1 MTFLTLG
8 HRPSARVGM
17 PSVRLSVV
25 PRMIRVTRGIQW
37 GLSSLAIG
45 AGLFTGWMW
54 WDRHALNEEADRY
67 AAAAERTESF
77 NRQFTAQL
85 EQERL
90 TLSAQQMADIR
101 EEVVFINQLAEK
113 RRFSWTQLLHDLE
126 EALPAG
132 TSIGKIQ
139 RDVKQGTIT
148 IDGRATGMTA
158 LNALMSTLQSRTPF
172 RLPVLHHHQSA
183 DSHRA
188 DGGEEREAAGVEFSL
203 TVQYGGPSAKAQAD
217 DVS

>member
-1 MTFLTLG
+1 MTFPTVG
-8 HRPSARVGM
+8 PRPSTPVGM
-17 PSVRLSVV
+17 SSVRLSIV
-25 PRMIRVTRGIQW
+25 PRMVRVARGIQW
-37 GLSSLAIG
+37 GFVSLTIG

-139 RDVKQGTIT
+139 RDVKHATIT
-148 IDGRATGMTA
+148 LDGRATGMGA
-158 LNALMSTLQSRTPF
+158 LNTLMSALQSRAHF
-172 RLPVLHHHQSA
+172 RAPLLHHHTFVGAEHPNGS
-183 DSHRA
+183 
-188 DGGEEREAAGVEFSL
+188 GERESPGVEFSL
-203 TVQYGGPSAKAQAD
+203 TVHYRDRSEQVPAD
-217 DVS
+217 DAS

>member
-1 MTFLTLG
+1 MTFPTLG
-8 HRPSARVGM
+8 HRSSARVGI
-17 PSVRLSVV
+17 PSVRLLVV
-25 PRMIRVTRGIQW
+25 PRMIHVTRGIQW

-45 AGLFTGWMW
+45 AVLFTGWMW
-54 WDRHALNEEADRY
+54 WDIHALGEEADRY
-67 AAAAERTESF
+67 AAVAERTESF

-90 TLSAQQMADIR
+90 TLSAQQMA
-101 EEVVFINQLAEK
+101 ETKEAVLFINHLAEK

-132 TSIGKIQ
+132 LSIGKIQ
-139 RDVKQGTIT
+139 RDVKTSTIT
-148 IDGRATGMTA
+148 IDGRATGIAA
-158 LNALMSTLQSRTPF
+158 LTTLMSTLQSHSAF
-172 RLPVLHHHQSA
+172 RMPVLHHHTFA

-188 DGGEEREAAGVEFSL
+188 DGGEEREATGVEFSL
-203 TVQYGGPSAKAQAD
+203 TVQYGGLSDKSQTD

>member
-1 MTFLTLG
+1 MILPAVGF
-8 HRPSARVGM
+8 RASAPVEM
-17 PSVRLSVV
+17 SPVRLSVV
-25 PRMIRVTRGIQW
+25 PRMVRVARGIQW
-37 GLSSLAIG
+37 GLLSLTIG
-45 AGLFTGWMW
+45 GGLFTGWMW

-67 AAAAERTESF
+67 TAAAERTDSI

-101 EEVVFINQLAEK
+101 EEVVSINQLAEK
-113 RRFSWTQLLHDLE
+113 RGFSWTQLLHDLE

-139 RDVKQGTIT
+139 RDVKQTTIR
-148 IDGRATGMTA
+148 IDGRATSMTA
-158 LNALMSTLQSRTPF
+158 LNTLMSTLQSHSAF
-172 RLPVLHHHQSA
+172 RQPVLHHHKFA

-188 DGGEEREAAGVEFSL
+188 DGGEEPERGGIEFSL
-203 TVQYGGPSAKAQAD
+203 TVQYGGLSDKSQAD
-217 DVS
+217 DAS

>member
-1 MTFLTLG
+1 MMFPPLG
-8 HRPSARVGM
+8 HRPSAQVGM
-17 PSVRLSVV
+17 PSVQLSFV
-25 PRMIRVTRGIQW
+25 PRVIRVIRGIQW

-45 AGLFTGWMW
+45 AGLLTGWMW
-54 WDRHALNEEADRY
+54 WNIQALEEDRARY
-67 AAAAERTESF
+67 AVAAERTDSF
-77 NRQFTAQL
+77 NRQFAAQL
-85 EQERL
+85 EQEGL
-90 TLSAQQMADIR
+90 TLSAQQMADIKD
-101 EEVVFINQLAEK
+101 EVLFVNQLAMK
-113 RRFSWTQLLHDLE
+113 RGFSWTQLLHDLE

-158 LNALMSTLQSRTPF
+158 LNMLMSTMQSRSAF
-172 RLPVLHHHQSA
+172 RRPVLHHHTFA
-183 DSHRA
+183 DRHRT
-188 DGGEEREAAGVEFSL
+188 DGGGEREAAGVEFSL

>member
-1 MTFLTLG
+1 MTFPTLG
-8 HRPSARVGM
+8 HRPSARVEM

-54 WDRHALNEEADRY
+54 WDIHALDEEAERY
-67 AAAAERTESF
+67 AVAVERTESF

-90 TLSAQQMADIR
+90 TLSAQQMAEIK
-101 EEVVFINQLAEK
+101 EEVLFINQLAEK
-113 RRFSWTQLLHDLE
+113 RGFSWTQLLHDLE

-132 TSIGKIQ
+132 TAIGKIQ
-139 RDVKQGTIT
+139 RDVKQATIT
-148 IDGRATGMTA
+148 IDGRATGITA
-158 LNALMSTLQSRTPF
+158 LNTLMSTLQSRSPF
-172 RLPVLHHHQSA
+172 RLPVLHHHKFA

-188 DGGEEREAAGVEFSL
+188 DGGGERDTAGVEFSL
-203 TVQYGGPSAKAQAD
+203 TVQYRGLSGKAQVD